1 MPSRVQG
8 QLEPEG
14 LHWVFII
21 GGYNNGATHES
32 TVS

>member
-1 MPSRVQG
+1 MPGRGQG

-21 GGYNNGATHES
+21 GGCSNGATHES